1 MQTLHNTWYIAA
13 ATFVEGIRHKA
24 LWAIVL
30 LAIILSLF
38 NITFTELFSWDLGKV
53 SVEFGLS
60 AFSFTGLL
68 MVLFLGLKI
77 LADDFDGKSVHML
90 FSRPVTHMQYTL
102 GKYIGLA
109 LVLLA
114 TCFIMG
120 ISNAFS
126 MQYVLSYHPAYI
138 PPNFSWVTYI
148 MAMLCQWMALLM
160 LLAVS
165 FFFFCF
171 ASHQFVALLFTVA
184 SYLIGQ
190 NMELLRKIITNN
202 PHAEMLSDYGP
213 LVSILSWV
221 FPNLS
226 LFDKKTVAAYGLLF
240 NGQEFVLLICYS
252 ISYSLLLLYFSA
264 LLLTRRDFT

>member
-1 MQTLHNTWYIAA
+1 MQAMTNIWYLSM
-13 ATFVEGIRHKA
+13 ATFVEGIRHKT
-24 LWAIVL
+24 LWAIVS

-38 NITFTELFSWDLGKV
+38 NIIFTELFSWDLGKV

-77 LADDFDGKSVHML
+77 LADDFEGKSIHMIL
-90 FSRPVTHMQYTL
+90 SRPVTLWQYTAGKFL
-102 GKYIGLA
+102 GLS
-109 LVLLA
+109 LVLLTA
-114 TCFIMG
+114 GIIMG
-120 ISNAFS
+120 TSAAVS
-126 MQYVLSYHPAYI
+126 MQFVFSHHSAYI
-138 PPNFSWVTYI
+138 PPDFSWITYV
-148 MAMLCQWMALLM
+148 MALLCQWMALLM

-171 ASHQFVALLFTVA
+171 ASHHFVALLFTVS

-190 NMELLRKIITNN
+190 NMELLRKIIADNF
-202 PHAEMLSDYGP
+202 HAEALADYGF
-213 LVSILSWV
+213 LVTVLSWI

-240 NGQEFVLLICYS
+240 SAQEFILLVCYC
-252 ISYSLLLLYFSA
+252 ISYSVLLLYLSTLFLA
-264 LLLTRRDFT
+264 RRDFS

>member
-1 MQTLHNTWYIAA
+1 MQGFRNIWYISA

-30 LAIILSLF
+30 LASILSLF

-53 SVEFGLS
+53 TVEFGLS
-60 AFSFTGLL
+60 AFAFTGLL

-77 LADDFDGKSVHML
+77 LADDFDGKSIHML
-90 FSRPVTHMQYTL
+90 LSRPVTFWQYTV
-102 GKYIGLA
+102 GKYVGLS

-114 TCFIMG
+114 ACFIMG
-120 ISNAFS
+120 ISNGIS
-126 MQYVLSYHPAYI
+126 MQYVFFNHPAYI
-138 PPNFSWVTYI
+138 PPNFSWLTYI
-148 MAMLCQWMALLM
+148 MAMLCQWMSLLM

-171 ASHQFVALLFTVA
+171 ASHHFVALLFTVS

-190 NMELLRKIITNN
+190 NMELLRKIIENN
-202 PHAEMLSDYGP
+202 PYVEKMSDYSF
-213 LVSILSWV
+213 LVTALSWV

-226 LFDKKTVAAYGLLF
+226 LLDKKTVAAYGLLF
-240 NGQEFVLLICYS
+240 SAQEFTLLLCYS
-252 ISYSLLLLYFSA
+252 ISYSLLLLYLSA
-264 LLLTRRDFT
+264 QLLARRDFT